1 MQIKSKDLKEV
12 LEYVSE
18 LGPMI
23 KKGGEIAYDSI
34 KKFFNKANLNTEI
47 LKQKALI
54 EKSKYDI
61 GNVVA
66 KEGLKA
72 FHNAKI
78 KTELEKIKK
87 YETSIN
93 KYQKALK
100 LVDKVPAKEFTE
112 KDLNNLKNELTGN
125 AQKLVNQLIKTV
137 NGKTKSIKKA
147 VKKATKK

>member
-23 KKGGEIAYDSI
+23 KKGGEVAYDSI
-34 KKFFNKANLNTEI
+34 KKFFNKASLNTEI
-47 LKQKALI
+47 VKQKALI

-87 YETSIN
+87 YETLIG

>member
-72 FHNAKI
+72 FHNTKI